1 MLRKFALVIVAV
13 SSLGVAT
20 LTPTPA
26 SAWRGSW
33 PLGLACGWGPG
44 WRAGPLGDL
53 DGDGV
58 AVGDG
63 ADTFRRGAGIL
74 RRRMCRPASCPW
86 PVGTALDFR
95 E

>member
-26 SAWRGSW
+26 SAWRV
-33 PLGLACGWGPG
+33 
-44 WRAGPLGDL
+44 AGTAAGGGAGVVDGARMARCGDL

-63 ADTFRRGAGIL
+63 ADHVSSWRRDFTEADVSSGVLSLARGD
-74 RRRMCRPASCPW
+74 R
-86 PVGTALDFR
+86 VGFS
-95 E
+95 